1 MALPFSLVNV
11 IVFDGGKYAYKI
23 LLGLMLIIWSSD
35 TGAYF
40 AGTAFGKTKLFERI
54 SPKKSWEGSVGGTLF
69 ALGFSY
75 LSMIYFG
82 QLSLFEWLI
91 VAVTPIPRRGLIM
104 LLDCSAILFANSLIV
119 IT

>member
-1 MALPFSLVNV
+1 MALPFSLINV
-11 IVFDGGKYAYKI
+11 IVFDGGEYAYKI

-82 QLSLFEWLI
+82 QL
-91 VAVTPIPRRGLIM
+91 
-104 LLDCSAILFANSLIV
+104 
-119 IT
+119 